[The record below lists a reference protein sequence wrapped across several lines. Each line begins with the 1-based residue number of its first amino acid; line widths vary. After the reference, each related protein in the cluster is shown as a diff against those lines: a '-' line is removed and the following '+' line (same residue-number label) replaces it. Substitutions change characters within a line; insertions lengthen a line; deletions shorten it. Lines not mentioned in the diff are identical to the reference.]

1 MQFVS
6 VDFNLIVHEWCLG
19 GVLWVL
25 DCIWMV
31 SLDVHGV
38 RMRLRGYLGSHPLQS
53 GEFTPF

>member
-6 VDFNLIVHEWCLG
+6 VDFNCQMFKCLG
-19 GVLWVL
+19 DVLGVL

-31 SLDVHGV
+31 SLDVYCV
-38 RMRLRGYLGSHPLQS
+38 RMRLRGYLGSHLLRS